1 MIIIWYIVQICIND
15 MCVYI
20 KCIIEM
26 FIRIDFK
33 KILWVFVVCYEYFIL
48 IDNYLIIFTHYHF
61 FCFVFCFYYLSL
73 FCCFVF
79 LFLFCLFC
87 FCLFCFLF
95 TFVCVCTLGNP
106 GKDFFLGGKLLA
118 RIESFFLVDKPD
130 VRLFSVDKSCG

>member
-1 MIIIWYIVQICIND
+1 MICI
-15 MCVYI
+15 YI

-61 FCFVFCFYYLSL
+61 FVLFSVFIIYLCFVVLPFCFCFVCFVFV
-73 FCCFVF
+73 CFV
-79 LFLFCLFC
+79 
-87 FCLFCFLF
+87 FLF

-106 GKDFFLGGKLLA
+106 GTDFSWEGSCLLESSHFFLWISRMFA
-118 RIESFFLVDKPD
+118 FFLWISPVDKWT
-130 VRLFSVDKSCG
+130 FSCG

>member
-1 MIIIWYIVQICIND
+1 MICI
-15 MCVYI
+15 YI

-48 IDNYLIIFTHYHF
+48 IDNYLIIFNSLSF
-61 FCFVFCFYYLSL
+61 FLFCFCFYYLSL
-73 FCCFVF
+73 FCCFAI
-79 LFLFCLFC
+79 LFLFCLWFVLVFC
-87 FCLFCFLF
+87 FVFLF
-95 TFVCVCTLGNP
+95 TFVCVYARKSGT
-106 GKDFFLGGKLLA
+106 DFFLGGKLLA

>member
-1 MIIIWYIVQICIND
+1 MNFSIELYDYHMIYCSDLHKWY
-15 MCVYI
+15 VYI

-87 FCLFCFLF
+87 FCLFCFF
-95 TFVCVCTLGNP
+95 VYVRVCVYARKSGEGLFP
-106 GKDFFLGGKLLA
+106 GREAACSNRVIF
-118 RIESFFLVDKPD
+118 
-130 VRLFSVDKSCG
+130 SCG